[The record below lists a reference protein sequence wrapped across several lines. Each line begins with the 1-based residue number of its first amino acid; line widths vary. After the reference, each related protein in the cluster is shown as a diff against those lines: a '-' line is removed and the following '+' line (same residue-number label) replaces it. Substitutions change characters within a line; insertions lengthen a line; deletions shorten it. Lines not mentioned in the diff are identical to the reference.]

1 MSLRLLHLQNETNA
15 SCPDLKGQ
23 NYRASFNTHSASK
36 GQRKKIYHGHLDGK
50 GPRKGEHAVVK
61 VFRDA
66 AGTEEMC
73 DSEIEK
79 HKLAR
84 RLAKKFNKLVPDDH
98 YKINFTLPLKSTVE
112 RLGVGCYLSRHKSR
126 HMDKKEWVLIEE
138 NLLKKGDYVSFI
150 RKTGMR
156 NGKDPTTLDAF
167 LHFTYHESDGKYVL
181 CGFQG
186 VLTDEGYLLTTP
198 CIHSTDVSFG
208 STTDK
213 GTKFICK
220 VFKQHHCNNLCYS
233 FKIPELV
240 SDDDDESGGD
250 SSEDSDMKSVD
261 SNLTEG
267 KKYEQDLEGHMDHL
281 VLENGGDDFLQEN
294 IERIEEAIE
303 EHEST
308 PVRKESIKRKG
319 SIKPRDHRSNVV
331 ALGSLKKQPSF

>member
-23 NYRASFNTHSASK
+23 NYRASFNTHAASK

-66 AGTEEMC
+66 PGTEAMC
-73 DSEIEK
+73 DTEIEK

-84 RLAKKFNKLVPDDH
+84 RLARKFNKLVPDDH
-98 YKINFTLPLKSTVE
+98 YKIDFTLPLKSTVE

-126 HMDKKEWVLIEE
+126 QMDKKEWVLIEE

-150 RKTGMR
+150 RKTGLR
-156 NGKDPTTLDAF
+156 NQKDPTTLDAF
-167 LHFTYHESDGKYVL
+167 LHFTYHESDGKYVF

-208 STTDK
+208 VSTDK
-213 GTKFICK
+213 GPKYIRK
-220 VFKQHHCNNLCYS
+220 VFKQHKCNNLCYS
-233 FKIPELV
+233 FKLPEPC
-240 SDDDDESGGD
+240 SDEED
-250 SSEDSDMKSVD
+250 SSDTGEESDIKSVD
-261 SNLTEG
+261 SSSTDG
-267 KKYEQDLEGHMDHL
+267 KKYEQDLVGNMENM
-281 VLENGGDDFLQEN
+281 VLENGDFLTKVG
-294 IERIEEAIE
+294 IEKIEETPE
-303 EHEST
+303 EREKT
-308 PVRKESIKRKG
+308 PVRRESVKRKESIKQ
-319 SIKPRDHRSNVV
+319 RDHRSNVV